1 MPGPPPKHP
10 TQRRR
15 RNNKPDLLALP
26 AEGRKGRAPKWPLPE
41 QSDAE
46 AKVWSEMWHTPQAA
60 AWDRLGWTRTV
71 ARYVRFLVLSEKS
84 DASVAMLAEVRQL
97 EDRLG
102 LTPMS
107 MLRLRWEVKSD
118 EVAAKRDEPALAPVR
133 RIRAVD
139 SAAS

>member
-10 TQRRR
+10 AQRRR

-41 QSDAE
+41 QSKAE
-46 AKVWSEMWHTPQAA
+46 AKVWVEMWHTPQAA
-60 AWDRLGWTRTV
+60 AWERLGWNRTV
-71 ARYVRFLVLSEKS
+71 ARYVRFLVEAEKPES
-84 DASVAMLAEVRQL
+84 SVALLSEVRQL

-107 MLRLRWEVKSD
+107 MLRLRWEVKAD
-118 EVAAKRDEPALAPVR
+118 EVAEKREEFLAPVR

-139 SAAS
+139 TAAS